1 MKMFL
6 PIIRIS
12 VGMQNSKLRFDI
24 ICIVQ
29 YFIRSTF
36 KAFKINQTMFN
47 HIKLKISGEKMHNCV
62 QSPKKLL
69 ISHKIM
75 GGQKYTRLDKIY

>member
-1 MKMFL
+1 MKMVF
-6 PIIRIS
+6 IDYSTFGGNAERS
-12 VGMQNSKLRFDI
+12 DI
-24 ICIVQ
+24 IWIVQ

-47 HIKLKISGEKMHNCV
+47 YIKLKISWEMMHNCV
-62 QSPKKLL
+62 QSPQKLL

-75 GGQKYTRLDKIY
+75 GGQKYKRIDKIYWRY